1 MGAKEETGQ
10 VEYHN
15 GFYGAV
21 HAVYEPTNVKMEY
34 KQEHD
39 LGDEP
44 VRMDMLLIKQESI
57 PLSDP
62 IGSFFKTHNVIEYK
76 SPDDK
81 LNIDAFCKA
90 AGYALIY
97 KGLGKTVNSIPLE
110 ELTVS
115 LFRHSFPREMFE
127 ALQTYGFS
135 VQETH
140 PGIYH
145 VSGPMCVPVQ
155 VVIASRLPQGEY
167 EEFKILAKNA
177 KKEDVLKVLSKVG
190 GDDRMAEY
198 VSAILRVSVAVNE
211 ELYKEIEEEGIM
223 TEAVRRVF
231 SKELDEQKKEAKE
244 EIVVRMLKKNMSVGD
259 IQDCTEVP
267 SDRIIAIAKA
277 NGMNAVAV

>member
-1 MGAKEETGQ
+1 M
-10 VEYHN
+10 
-15 GFYGAV
+15 
-21 HAVYEPTNVKMEY
+21 
-34 KQEHD
+34 
-39 LGDEP
+39 
-44 VRMDMLLIKQESI
+44 
-57 PLSDP
+57 
-62 IGSFFKTHNVIEYK
+62 
-76 SPDDK
+76 
-81 LNIDAFCKA
+81 
-90 AGYALIY
+90 
-97 KGLGKTVNSIPLE
+97 
-110 ELTVS
+110 
-115 LFRHSFPREMFE
+115 
-127 ALQTYGFS
+127 
-135 VQETH
+135 
-140 PGIYH
+140 
-145 VSGPMCVPVQ
+145 
-155 VVIASRLPQGEY
+155 IASRLPQGEY

>member
-1 MGAKEETGQ
+1 
-10 VEYHN
+10 
-15 GFYGAV
+15 
-21 HAVYEPTNVKMEY
+21 
-34 KQEHD
+34 
-39 LGDEP
+39 
-44 VRMDMLLIKQESI
+44 MDMLLIKQESI

-90 AGYALIY
+90 TGYALIY

-115 LFRHSFPREMFE
+115 LFRHSFPRAMFE